1 MIRKR
6 IVKTVTLTIMLALI
20 CSILSGCK
28 SSDYKA
34 ANQLL
39 DSGNY
44 IEAKEEFI
52 ALGDYKDSAEK
63 AKEAQLLYARELCD
77 SGKYLEASEAFMVL
91 GDYGNAIEGANEA
104 QRLYAIEL
112 CDSGK
117 YSDSIAIL
125 VEIEDYAPAKETLN
139 DVRIA
144 YGQDLLQEKEYKR
157 ALQVFKCCEENEI
170 LKTILD
176 DVAQELIS
184 AGDYKSAHGFL
195 YLHNTS
201 EDWMRD
207 FLYQYLTWQMDNHDY
222 TDTVTTFK
230 EIQGYKD
237 TMTSDKF
244 AGARLMSM
252 NKVEWDKSEA
262 NIWSGGSVLTL
273 SLSFDSRRLNFR
285 VYGGTISFITYQMTN
300 NVDVSDSWEFYF
312 EGKNIFV
319 KDGENYIK
327 GGTIGSFKPASGGTK
342 DSVTLSLNLPGMMT
356 VKNSVFE
363 KVG

>member
-91 GDYGNAIEGANEA
+91 GDYGNATEGANEA

-144 YGQDLLQEKEYKR
+144 YRL
-157 ALQVFKCCEENEI
+157 
-170 LKTILD
+170 
-176 DVAQELIS
+176 
-184 AGDYKSAHGFL
+184 
-195 YLHNTS
+195 
-201 EDWMRD
+201 
-207 FLYQYLTWQMDNHDY
+207 
-222 TDTVTTFK
+222 K
-230 EIQGYKD
+230 EIYSIAFSKGNKSNRWEVNIGD
-237 TMTSDKF
+237 MCFSDEIMKE
-244 AGARLMSM
+244 
-252 NKVEWDKSEA
+252 VEEIA
-262 NIWSGGSVLTL
+262 ALL
-273 SLSFDSRRLNFR
+273 SPF
-285 VYGGTISFITYQMTN
+285 
-300 NVDVSDSWEFYF
+300 SDYRAE
-312 EGKNIFV
+312 
-319 KDGENYIK
+319 
-327 GGTIGSFKPASGGTK
+327 
-342 DSVTLSLNLPGMMT
+342 
-356 VKNSVFE
+356 
-363 KVG
+363 